1 MLSEEDCKQIFKME
15 ERIVA
20 FYFFKDI
27 EIEKEGSSVIVTNK
41 KVFILDEWCK
51 VISKYTGL
59 HITGAL
65 QIGPYLYT
73 INNVMHNITQEHF
86 DDERETWNDKEPI
99 KGLDREKSFS
109 AINLK

>member
-1 MLSEEDCKQIFKME
+1 M
-15 ERIVA
+15 A

-27 EIEKEGSSVIVTNK
+27 ELEKEGSCVIVTNK
-41 KVFILDEWCK
+41 KMFILDERSK

-59 HITGAL
+59 NITSAL

-73 INNVMHNITQEHF
+73 INNVMHNITQEHW
-86 DDERETWNDKEPI
+86 DEEREKWNDKEPI

-109 AINLK
+109 AINIK